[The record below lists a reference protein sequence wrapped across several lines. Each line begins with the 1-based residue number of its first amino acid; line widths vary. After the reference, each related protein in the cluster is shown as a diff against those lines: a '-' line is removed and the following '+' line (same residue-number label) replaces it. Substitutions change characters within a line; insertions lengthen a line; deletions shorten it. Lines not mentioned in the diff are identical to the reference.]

1 MKYNKIKN
9 NYELIEFLS
18 LSKRDTL
25 YNNLTSR
32 NGIGIHVKNAVM
44 NRNIF
49 LPQTS
54 DNEPMRGADK
64 KLNNPFTP
72 IITPF
77 NINAWSCNQRLM
89 RILITVD
96 ISL

>member
-1 MKYNKIKN
+1 M
-9 NYELIEFLS
+9 
-18 LSKRDTL
+18 
-25 YNNLTSR
+25 
-32 NGIGIHVKNAVM
+32 KNAVM

-89 RILITVD
+89 RVLITVVKLNLECCVED
-96 ISL
+96 PDHGSSDESPGEEL